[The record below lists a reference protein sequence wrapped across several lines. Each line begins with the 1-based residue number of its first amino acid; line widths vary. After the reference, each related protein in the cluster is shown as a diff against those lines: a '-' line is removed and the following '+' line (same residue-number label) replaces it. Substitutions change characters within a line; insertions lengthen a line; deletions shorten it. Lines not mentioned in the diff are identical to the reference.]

1 MCSGFSVCW
10 ASGNPKGKTTMKT
23 TEQLERLHAMLT
35 HAVTGDRAAFDSA
48 ASFGE
53 VDPAAADL
61 LWKAGRAVALSGST

>member
-1 MCSGFSVCW
+1 
-10 ASGNPKGKTTMKT
+10 MKT

-61 LWKAGRAVALSGST
+61 LWKAGRAVALSGSN

>member
-35 HAVTGDRAAFDSA
+35 HAVTGDRAAFLIAAGGSDASA
-48 ASFGE
+48 TAPSRRRP
-53 VDPAAADL
+53 D
-61 LWKAGRAVALSGST
+61 